1 MPKLKRKVDR
11 WGKMREAIQGRKAT
25 LRLTYEELASR
36 IGASKSTVSRWCNQP
51 ETMSLAD
58 YIDLM
63 AALDFKDYEAKAL
76 IPWR

>member
-1 MPKLKRKVDR
+1 MPKIARKVDR

-63 AALDFKDYEAKAL
+63 AALDFKDYEARAML
-76 IPWR
+76 PMR

>member
-1 MPKLKRKVDR
+1 MPKLKRRVDR

-63 AALDFKDYEAKAL
+63 AALEFQDYEAKAL
-76 IPWR
+76 IPMR

>member
-51 ETMSLAD
+51 STMSLAD
-58 YIDLM
+58 FIDLM
-63 AALDFKDYEAKAL
+63 AALEFKDYEARAML
-76 IPWR
+76 PMR